1 MISRRNIRIK
11 VMQVLYAFETKVEL
25 VDNSNLNLSL
35 QKNLNQS
42 SALFVYLLY
51 FITKIARYAE
61 TDARVRASR
70 NLLSESDL
78 NVSIKISGNDVLW
91 KILENESYK
100 KAAQFYKPELLENI
114 DLIKK
119 IYNQLAESEIYKQYI
134 VLQNRNNKIEKN
146 ILQFIFTTLMLP
158 NENFIAH
165 LEDHFT
171 NWDDDVE
178 MMNQLVLNYLAKPE
192 QYNLQDL
199 IGADKLKFAKDLLVT
214 TLEKKSQLTEYIIP
228 KLQNWDAERIAML
241 DMILMQMG
249 VCEFLYFE
257 TIPPK
262 VTINEYIDIAKEYS
276 TSQSGQ
282 FVNGIL
288 DSIHKDLVSQ
298 QKIYKIDFKQKA

>member
-1 MISRRNIRIK
+1 
-11 VMQVLYAFETKVEL
+11 MQVLYAFETKVEL